1 MKLRKLLLMLL
12 LFVASRG
19 WCQLVVNEIMTSNL
33 DVCLDPSWNYGGW
46 VELYNT
52 GTDPI
57 PLQGLYISDDPTD
70 LQQFCLPASAGTIP
84 AQGFGCIWFDH
95 HDVYRSAWQVPFKMD
110 AEGGALYLSDA
121 EGHVVLSIDYP
132 PATPRCSW
140 ARTTDVT
147 GDWSWTANP
156 TPAASNAASTFATRQ
171 AEAPVVTPNSQLFDD
186 PFSVSLSW
194 PEEYTIRYTTDGSVP
209 TETNGTVLNP
219 HSFMVTTTTIYR
231 FRAFCPGLLPSDVV
245 TRSFLFRDHDYH
257 IPVLSVVADAED
269 LYGSDH
275 GLFGKGP
282 HGRPG
287 RGDDEPCNWNMDWE
301 RAAHVELIDPTDGM
315 LMSQQA
321 DMASSGGWSRNWEP
335 TPFKVNAS
343 DLYGTPNYFP
353 YTLFKQKPFVRN
365 KSFRARNGGN
375 DWYDR
380 YRDAALQM
388 IVGRSGLNIDYQEY
402 QPVQHYVNGI
412 YKGVIN
418 LREPNNKHFVRANH
432 GWEEEEIDMFK
443 IEPDSGY
450 IQMDGDRESFDR
462 WCQLASRCGSDEAA
476 YDELT
481 AMVDVEEMAYYLAME
496 FYLANGDWPYNN
508 VKAFRP
514 RTDDGKWRF
523 VVYDLDG
530 CLSISNVFTHF
541 EQYRKPQCPV
551 VQLTLD
557 MLKNDR
563 FRRLFADAFC
573 VVAGSV
579 FEPTRCRAIADAIN
593 DMTWR
598 EIHYEGK
605 SPSYSY
611 NLIRSSLTA
620 QRQTQMVD
628 EMRSYLKLTKQ
639 PAMTVDVRMAME
651 DGTKGAPDAALGRLL
666 YNDLPIPT
674 GALSGRVVAP
684 VTLRAEAAP
693 GYEFVAWHVTDG
705 DVKQLLLTKGSSWCY
720 YDEGSLDG
728 KRWQDAAYDD
738 SAWRRGAAPL
748 GYNASNSGVT
758 TRLDYGSRDNRRP
771 TYYMRTKV
779 NIGNPAHSTFI
790 LNYSSDDGV
799 IVYVNGREALRYRM
813 PEGTATYDTFSA
825 SKSFG
830 NPDKN
835 RATLDASFFVPGD
848 NVIAVELHNHAAG
861 DDDVYWDA
869 DLTLQR
875 HYADDERVLSTD
887 PSLTLPEGTDIGLEA
902 LFTTSS
908 SSSFDG
914 MSLRINE
921 VSASNDIYVN
931 DYWKRNDWIE
941 IYNTSA
947 TAVDL
952 AGMYLSDD
960 LSTPLKYQI
969 SPISVTASTA
979 DADVTV
985 VPAHGHVVV
994 WCDKQAPITQLH
1006 ANFKLSADSGYVIL
1020 TSCEGGPADTLRYC
1034 RQERDMTVGRYPDGG
1049 DAVYAMY
1056 RPTIGKTNT
1065 VTLCDT
1071 IHPQLHLLPTA
1082 IGDLCEPEPTVVAT
1096 EYITLDG
1103 IVVPSLDPSAHPFDA
1118 RGIYIRRETLSDG
1131 TVRAQKIIIR

>member
-1 MKLRKLLLMLL
+1 MKLRRLLLMLL
-12 LFVASRG
+12 LLVAGRG

-46 VELYNT
+46 VEFCNT
-52 GTDPI
+52 GTEDI
-57 PLQGLYISDDPTD
+57 ALQGLYLSDDPANPF
-70 LQQFCLPASAGTIP
+70 LFPLPASAGTIP
-84 AQGFGCIWFDH
+84 AHGFGCIWFDH
-95 HDVYRSAWQVPFKMD
+95 HDIYRAAWQVPFKMD
-110 AEGGALYLSDA
+110 AEGGTLYLSDA
-121 EGHVVLSIDYP
+121 QGHPVLTIDYP

-140 ARTTDVT
+140 ARTVDVT
-147 GDWSWTANP
+147 GDWSWTATP
-156 TPAASNAASTFATRQ
+156 TPAASNASSAFATQQ
-171 AEAPVVTPNSQLFDD
+171 AEAPIVTPNSQLFTD
-186 PFSVSLSW
+186 PLSVSLSW

-219 HSFMVTTTTIYR
+219 HSFMVSTTTVYR

-245 TRSFLFRDHDYH
+245 TRSYLHLDHNYR

-301 RAAHVELIDPTDGM
+301 RAAHVELLNGARC
-315 LMSQQA
+315 LLSQEA
-321 DMASSGGWSRNWEP
+321 DIAPSGGWSRNWDP
-335 TPFKVNAS
+335 TPFKIIAS

-353 YTLFKQKPFVRN
+353 YTLFEQKPYIRN

-388 IVGRSGLNIDYQEY
+388 MVGRSGLNIDYQEY
-402 QPVQHYVNGI
+402 QPVQHYVNGV

-418 LREPNNKHFVRANH
+418 LREPNNKHFVRSNH

-450 IQMDGDRESFDR
+450 IQMNGDRESFDR
-462 WCQLASRCGSDEAA
+462 WCQLASRCGKDEAA

-514 RTDDGKWRF
+514 RTEDGKWRF

-530 CLSISNVFTHF
+530 CLSISDVFTHF
-541 EQYRKPQCPV
+541 EQYRKSKCPV

-557 MLKNDR
+557 MLKNAR
-563 FRRLFADAFC
+563 FRQLFTDAFC

-593 DMTWR
+593 DMTWS

-605 SPSYSY
+605 IPSYSY
-611 NLIRSSLTA
+611 NLVKNSLTA

-628 EMRSYLKLTKQ
+628 EMRTYLKLTKQ
-639 PAMTVDVRMAME
+639 PTMTVDVRMAIE
-651 DGTKGAPDAALGRLL
+651 GDTKGASDAVPGRLL

-693 GYEFVAWHVTDG
+693 GYELVAWHVVDG
-705 DVKQLLLTKGSSWCY
+705 DVEQQLFAKGSNWRY

-728 KRWQDAAYDD
+728 VRWQDATYDD
-738 SAWRRGAAPL
+738 GAWRRGPTPL
-748 GYNASNSGVT
+748 GYNASNSGVA

-779 NIGNPAHSTFI
+779 NVSNPAHGTFT

-813 PEGTATYDTFSA
+813 PEGPATYATFSA
-825 SKSFG
+825 SKSLG

-835 RATLDASFFVPGD
+835 RVTLDASLFIPGE
-848 NVIAVELHNHAAG
+848 NVIAVELHNHAAN

-869 DLTLQR
+869 ALTIQR
-875 HYADDERVLSTD
+875 HYTDSERLLSTD
-887 PSLTLPEGTDIGLEA
+887 PSLTLPEGTDITLEA
-902 LFTTSS
+902 LFAAVSAPS
-908 SSSFDG
+908 DA
-914 MSLRINE
+914 MPLRINE

-960 LSTPLKYQI
+960 PSTPLKYQI

-979 DADVTV
+979 AAGGTV

-994 WCDKQAPITQLH
+994 WCDKQAPVTQLH
-1006 ANFKLSADSGYVIL
+1006 ADFKLSADSGYVVL
-1020 TSCEGGPADTLRYC
+1020 TRFEGGPADTLRYC

-1056 RPTIGKTNT
+1056 RPTIGKANT

-1071 IHPQLHLLPTA
+1071 LHTQLHLVPTA
-1082 IGDLCEPEPTVVAT
+1082 IGELSEPTPTVVVT
-1096 EYITLDG
+1096 EYLTLGG
-1103 IVVPSLDPSAHPFDA
+1103 IVVATPSP
-1118 RGIYIRRETLSDG
+1118 GIYIRRETLSDG